1 MRFWVGRNLCF
12 MTFIWVGVALHML
25 YRGFWKR
32 STFIAVASY
41 VCLVFF
47 FTLHHGPFQHPYLP
61 DDQATTF
68 FNSFMV
74 GLGIFLILYVI
85 GDRIPK
91 NQPMQTL
98 GDMSYPVYLT
108 VTVIGWTVLIW
119 LTNAL
124 GYLWAL
130 PFAAA
135 ATLLIA
141 FLLHKLVE
149 KPTYALAQR
158 ITAKPRFRSTSSWSE
173 PARPRRRRREPGAPG
188 AIPAERPVPAPA
200 PAPVGVT
207 VPTSEG
213 NGQTPDGTVGAAEPE
228 PTT

>member
-1 MRFWVGRNLCF
+1 
-12 MTFIWVGVALHML
+12 
-25 YRGFWKR
+25 
-32 STFIAVASY
+32 
-41 VCLVFF
+41 
-47 FTLHHGPFQHPYLP
+47 
-61 DDQATTF
+61 
-68 FNSFMV
+68 
-74 GLGIFLILYVI
+74 
-85 GDRIPK
+85 
-91 NQPMQTL
+91 MQTL

-158 ITAKPRFRSTSSWSE
+158 ITAKPRFRSTSSWSD
-173 PARPRRRRREPGAPG
+173 PARPRRRRREPGTPG
-188 AIPAERPVPAPA
+188 AAPAEPPVPAPA
-200 PAPVGVT
+200 PVGFNL
-207 VPTSEG
+207 PTSEG

>member
-1 MRFWVGRNLCF
+1 
-12 MTFIWVGVALHML
+12 
-25 YRGFWKR
+25 
-32 STFIAVASY
+32 
-41 VCLVFF
+41 
-47 FTLHHGPFQHPYLP
+47 LHHGPFQHPYLP

-74 GLGIFLILYVI
+74 GLGIFLILYAI

-91 NQPMQTL
+91 NRPMQTL

-108 VTVIGWTVLIW
+108 VTVVGWTVLLW

-130 PFAAA
+130 PVAAA
-135 ATLLIA
+135 VTLLIA

-158 ITAKPRFRSTSSWSE
+158 ITAQSRFRSDRSWSDE
-173 PARPRRRRREPGAPG
+173 PEARRRRRVRRGRPGYAPELDPDREPELLPE
-188 AIPAERPVPAPA
+188 PASAMLGLHGPVSDGKAR
-200 PAPVGVT
+200 
-207 VPTSEG
+207 
-213 NGQTPDGTVGAAEPE
+213 TPDGTVGAAEPE